1 MFKGMVTSFP
11 GDEKYYP
18 RFSTTV
24 YLKRR
29 INTNLPFHLPPKV
42 VQIENPNGVLCS
54 QNIETCTISNGEP
67 HQPCFKCRE
76 QNYICKNFK
85 QPFTFK
91 NIQIPANN
99 NESEGYCIPDTNV
112 DFNNIN
118 PNTSD
123 LILTVDQFENVYF
136 VVQCKYPNIFNH
148 SVPTQDCSQ
157 FINPCGQFPLYN
169 ILTNENYVEG
179 TKINFDP
186 FVNGRCRVPPDSN
199 YTATWSDT
207 TGPGIRSL
215 NFLEQNYTGTGY
227 TNKSPTQELLDI
239 GYRQDVIDLFKTRVN
254 TIHLPTPCAFDPR
267 NGNPVNGK
275 WDPLY
280 KACICGPGTVP
291 AVEQQDSSGNVVNTQ
306 DGAPNACLGIGDS
319 TTSENFIEYANV
331 QPNSY
336 PQLMKQVTTQILNAP
351 SPIQVLF
358 QRPGLW
364 EPYTYF
370 HREATDPG
378 RVESDGFDFKL
389 DLSSATQPGW
399 VFTYTDSRFV
409 ISRYSDTL
417 DQIDLILKQG
427 ASYLNSLNTIMVNS
441 GEPILGRFNEA
452 VVVDLLPARP
462 LNLHRAEKFFT
473 LKAIGERES
482 LGAYTSPTIVINSYR
497 WALETDGFL
506 TNQYVFTI
514 DYSKKFC
521 LGKPVWYYDENL
533 RLTQR
538 ITQDQVDPNVLYDYP
553 AV

>member
-1 MFKGMVTSFP
+1 MVTSFP

-29 INTNLPFHLPPKV
+29 TNTSLPFHLPPKV
-42 VQIENPNGVLCS
+42 IQIENPNGVLCS
-54 QNIETCTISNGEP
+54 QSIETCTIDNQEP

-76 QNYICKNFK
+76 QNYICRNFN

-91 NIQIPANN
+91 NIEIPANT
-99 NESEGYCIPDTNV
+99 NENEGYCIPDTNV

-123 LILTVDQFENVYF
+123 LILTVDQFENIYF

-148 SVPTQDCSQ
+148 SLPTQDCSQ

-169 ILTNENYVEG
+169 NLTNEDYVEG

-186 FVNGRCRVPPDSN
+186 FLDGRCRVPANSN
-199 YTATWSDT
+199 YTATWSNT
-207 TGPGIRSL
+207 AGPGIRSL
-215 NFLEQNYTGTGY
+215 NYLEQNYTGTGY

-291 AVEQQDSSGNVVNTQ
+291 AIEQQDSNGNVVDTQ

-319 TTSENFIEYANV
+319 TTSEKFIEYANV

-370 HREATDPG
+370 HREPTDAD
-378 RVESDGFDFKL
+378 RIDSDGFDFKYYFN
-389 DLSSATQPGW
+389 DLYAPHH
-399 VFTYTDSRFV
+399 FDTDSKF
-409 ISRYSDTL
+409 IITRYRDTL
-417 DQIDLILKQG
+417 DAAYSTKRYDSFLQVLRDGMI
-427 ASYLNSLNTIMVNS
+427 AN
-441 GEPILGRFNEA
+441 GEPILGAINEGTA
-452 VVVDLLPARP
+452 NDGLLNA
-462 LNLHRAEKFFT
+462 NLQLDGAEKFFT
-473 LKAIGERES
+473 LRAIGERES
-482 LGAYTSPTIVINSYR
+482 LGAYTSPTIIIDSYR
-497 WALETDGFL
+497 WAIETGFK

-514 DYSKKFC
+514 DYSNRFC
-521 LGKPVWYYDENL
+521 LGKPVWRYLQNSSNFEVPSQT
-533 RLTQR
+533 LTQ
-538 ITQDQVDPNVLYDYP
+538 DEVDPNVLYDYP

>member
-76 QNYICKNFK
+76 QNYICKNFT

-91 NIQIPANN
+91 DIQIPANT

-199 YTATWSDT
+199 YTATWPDT

-227 TNKSPTQELLDI
+227 TNKTPTQELLDI

-291 AVEQQDSSGNVVNTQ
+291 AIEQQDSNGNVVDTQ

-336 PQLMKQVTTQILNAP
+336 PQLMKQVNTQILNAP
-351 SPIQVLF
+351 TPIQVLF
-358 QRPGLW
+358 QRPAMW

-378 RVESDGFDFKL
+378 RVESDGFDFLL
-389 DLSSATQPGW
+389 DPLSGW
-399 VFTYTDSRFV
+399 SFVYTDSRFA
-409 ISRYSDTL
+409 ISRYRDTL
-417 DQIDLILKQG
+417 DKMNG
-427 ASYLNSLNTIMVNS
+427 AFPSGTSYLNTLKTIMIDS
-441 GEPILGRFNEA
+441 GEPILGDINEA
-452 VVVDLLPARP
+452 VVVNDFESGR
-462 LNLHRAEKFFT
+462 LNLNRAEKFFT
-473 LKAIGERES
+473 LKTIGERES
-482 LGAYTSPTIVINSYR
+482 LGAYTSPTLVINSYR

-514 DYSKKFC
+514 DYSNKFC
-521 LGKPVWYYDENL
+521 LGKPVWYYQNTTITSELVQN
-533 RLTQR
+533 LTQ
-538 ITQDQVDPNVLYDYP
+538 DEVDPNVLYDYP

>member
-76 QNYICKNFK
+76 QNYICKNFT

-91 NIQIPANN
+91 NIEIPANT
-99 NESEGYCIPDTNV
+99 NENEGYCIPDTNV

-199 YTATWSDT
+199 YTATWSDVA
-207 TGPGIRSL
+207 GPGIRPL

-227 TNKSPTQELLDI
+227 TNKTPTQELLDI
-239 GYRQDVIDLFKTRVN
+239 GYRQDVIDLFKTRTN
-254 TIHLPTPCAFDPR
+254 TIQLPTPCAFDPR

-280 KACICGPGTVP
+280 RACICGAGAVP
-291 AVEQQDSSGNVVNTQ
+291 AIEQQDSSGNVVNTQ
-306 DGAPNACLGIGDS
+306 DGAPNTCLGIGDS
-319 TTSENFIEYANV
+319 TTMEKFIEYANV

-336 PQLMKQVTTQILNAP
+336 PQLMKQVNTKILNAP

-370 HREATDPG
+370 HRQATD
-378 RVESDGFDFKL
+378 VNHLESDGFDFKFYYN
-389 DLSSATQPGW
+389 DFFQPHH
-399 VFTYTDSRFV
+399 FDTDSKYV
-409 ISRYSDTL
+409 ITRYRDTL
-417 DQIDLILKQG
+417 EAAYNSGHYDSILQVLS
-427 ASYLNSLNTIMVNS
+427 AAMVAN
-441 GEPILGRFNEA
+441 GEPILGAINESVA
-452 VVVDLLPARP
+452 IDGP
-462 LNLHRAEKFFT
+462 LNNSLALDEAERFFT
-473 LKAIGERES
+473 LRAIGERES
-482 LGAYTSPTIVINSYR
+482 LGAYTSPTIIIDSYR
-497 WALETDGFL
+497 WARETEFK

-514 DYSKKFC
+514 DYSNRFC
-521 LGKPVWYYDENL
+521 LGKPVWSYVPFANNFETPKQN
-533 RLTQR
+533 LTQNE
-538 ITQDQVDPNVLYDYP
+538 VDPNVLYDYP